1 MTNAAERYW
10 PVIDD
15 RKLPVPLIGL
25 AVVRP
30 GGSLEEVIA
39 AFPDGQVAGRLTAQ
53 EFGDEFAGDL
63 SRVLVTPYRD
73 GFTVFDLSGTDLV
86 EPEVLE
92 ALSAGRQ
99 VAVMFRTVSTV
110 SLYVYRDGARVR
122 AIHDWF
128 DDSAREIDE
137 SARLAEEAG
146 LEWVSSDLPDDDQTD
161 DPSYWDNE
169 RDASDV
175 AYELLVRLAGF
186 HFDSDWAQTPGT
198 VVAVREYRW

>member
-1 MTNAAERYW
+1 MTEAAERYW

-15 RKLPVPLIGL
+15 RKLPVSLIGL

-30 GGSLEEVIA
+30 CGSLDEVVA
-39 AFPDGQVAGRLTAQ
+39 ALPDGQVTGVLTAH
-53 EFGDEFAGDL
+53 EFQDEFDL
-63 SRVLVTPYRD
+63 GPVLVTPYQG
-73 GFTVFDLSGTDLV
+73 GFTVFDLSGLTLT

-99 VAVMFRTVSTV
+99 VAVMSRGVNGNPSFH
-110 SLYVYRDGARVR
+110 VYRDGQNIRS
-122 AIHDWF
+122 IYDWF
-128 DDSAREIDE
+128 DDTEGQIDE
-137 SARLAEEAG
+137 AARLPEEAG